1 VRMSDLSKTTGLP
14 VATIKYYLR
23 EGLLHP
29 GHPTAPNQAD
39 YDDTHVRRLRLVRV
53 MMDVGG
59 LSVADARAVVV
70 ALEDN
75 RLPLHRLLGVAHHAL
90 GPPADQ
96 ESPPEDLHR
105 ARREI
110 GDYIDDLGW
119 HVSRGAPGRHALAE
133 ALVALRRLGRDVDA
147 HVFDP
152 YAKVAD
158 QLAAHELAKIPE
170 GLSRAE
176 AVERVI
182 VGTVVFEAALVAL
195 RRLAQENR
203 SALAATKRHR

>member
-1 VRMSDLSKTTGLP
+1 VRMSDLSRTTALP

-59 LSVADARAVVV
+59 LSVADARAVVD
-70 ALEDN
+70 ALEDSK
-75 RLPLHRLLGVAHHAL
+75 LPLHRLLGDAHHAL
-90 GPPADQ
+90 GPSTDLD
-96 ESPPEDLHR
+96 SPPEDLR
-105 ARREI
+105 RGRREI
-110 GDYIDDLGW
+110 ADYINELGW
-119 HVSRGAPGRHALAE
+119 QVSRGAPGRHALAE
-133 ALVALRRLGRDVDA
+133 ALVALRRLGRDVDP
-147 HVFDP
+147 HIFDP
-152 YAKVAD
+152 YAEVAD
-158 QLAAHELAKIPE
+158 RLAAHELAKIPA

-195 RRLAQENR
+195 RRLAQEHR
-203 SALAATKRHR
+203 SALAASQRRR